1 MIKFVL
7 ESYSFRRILVIT
19 AAFVVLLLLSSKVF
33 DLLWKSNTT
42 LPIITLGTIYS
53 APQEYDNISRI
64 NLKLI
69 SGNKVVIE
77 GNKRLRLKDKTGN
90 FEYYDTLQIEYPE
103 STFEKTN
110 RFFFQFEDS
119 PYLDSVYL
127 VTAKSEDK
135 NIFYKQIFYSST
147 IIDGLNYTSTNPS
160 DFRIDPSKLVGTDLL
175 LNNDTVINQVFD
187 YFNNS
192 IDTLGLAE
200 CGTNSMIFQRIC
212 DKFGLPCRII
222 NLQGGDID
230 QVGYFE
236 NIGYPLHVVC
246 EIYSSKFHKWYV
258 VDPSY
263 GFRFMHWQK
272 NDYLNAVEICNIHT
286 FRREDEIHQDSI
298 LFTKRSLVGKDYFKY
313 YENVVFTRQ
322 EWKNKFLRKLAS
334 VFYSNFTYYLTVFSN
349 NYPPIKNGFYYVG
362 IKTFM
367 YFFLFILYTNLSM
380 LIIIKRLF
388 EVKKPKTPKT

>member
-7 ESYSFRRILVIT
+7 ESYSFRRIVVIT
-19 AAFVVLLLLSSKVF
+19 AAFILFLLLFSKVF

-53 APQEYDNISRI
+53 APKEYDNFSRL

-69 SGNKVVIE
+69 SGSKVIIE
-77 GNKRLRLKDKTGN
+77 GNKRLRLKDHEGS
-90 FEYYDTLQIEYPE
+90 FEYFDTLQIEYPE
-103 STFEKTN
+103 NTFEKTN
-110 RFFFQFEDS
+110 RIFLQFEDS
-119 PYLDSVYL
+119 PYMDSVYL
-127 VTAKSEDK
+127 VTSRSEDNK
-135 NIFYKQIFYSST
+135 IFYKQIFYSSA
-147 IIDGLNYTSTNPS
+147 IIEGLNYTSS
-160 DFRIDPSKLVGTDLL
+160 DPNEFRIDPAKLVATDLL
-175 LNNDTVINQVFD
+175 LNNDTLINQVYD

-200 CGTNSMIFQRIC
+200 CGTNSIIFKRIC

-246 EIYSSKFHKWYV
+246 EIYSSRFHKWYV
-258 VDPSY
+258 IDPSF

-272 NDYLNAVEICNIHT
+272 NDYLNAVEISNIHT
-286 FRREDEIHQDSI
+286 FRREDEIHQDSV

-313 YENVVFTRQ
+313 YENVVFTRN
-322 EWKNKFLRKLAS
+322 EWKNKILRRLAS

-349 NYPPIKNGFYYVG
+349 NYPPVKNGFYYVG

-367 YFFLFILYTNLSM
+367 YFFLFILYTNVSM

>member
-7 ESYSFRRILVIT
+7 ESYSFRRILLIT
-19 AAFVVLLLLSSKVF
+19 AVFVLFLLVFSKVF
-33 DLLWKSNTT
+33 DVLWKSNTT
-42 LPIITLGTIYS
+42 LPIITLGSIYS
-53 APQEYDNISRI
+53 APREYDNYSRI
-64 NLKLI
+64 NLKMI

-77 GNKRLRLKDKTGN
+77 GNKKLRLKEHPGDMD
-90 FEYYDTLQIEYPE
+90 YYDTLQIHYPE
-103 STFEKTN
+103 NSFDKTN
-110 RFFFQFEDS
+110 ILFFQFEDS
-119 PYLDSVYL
+119 PTYDSVYL
-127 VTAKSEDK
+127 VTSKSEDNK
-135 NIFYKQIFYSST
+135 LFYKQIFYSST
-147 IIDGLNYTSTNPS
+147 IIEGLNYTSEDPS
-160 DFRIDPSKLVGTDLL
+160 EFRIDPSKLVSMDLL
-175 LNNDTVINQVFD
+175 KNNDTLVNQVFD

-200 CGTNSMIFQRIC
+200 CGTNSMIFKRIS

-258 VDPSY
+258 VDPSF

-313 YENVVFTRQ
+313 YENVVFTRN
-322 EWKNKFLRKLAS
+322 EWKNKILRKLAS
-334 VFYSNFTYYLTVFSN
+334 VFYSNFTYYLMVFSN

-367 YFFLFILYTNLSM
+367 YFFLFILYTNISM

-388 EVKKPKTPKT
+388 EVKKPKTTKT

>member
-19 AAFVVLLLLSSKVF
+19 AAFALLLLLFSKLF

-53 APQEYDNISRI
+53 APKEYDNFSRL

-69 SGNKVVIE
+69 SGSKVVLE
-77 GNKRLRLKDKTGN
+77 GNKKLRLKDHTGN
-90 FEYYDTLQIEYPE
+90 FEYFDTLSIEYPE
-103 STFEKTN
+103 NTFEKTN
-110 RFFFQFEDS
+110 RIFLQFEDS
-119 PYLDSVYL
+119 PYMDSVYL
-127 VTAKSEDK
+127 VTSRSEDDK
-135 NIFYKQIFYSST
+135 IFYKQIFYSSA
-147 IIDGLNYTSTNPS
+147 IIEGLNYTSS
-160 DFRIDPSKLVGTDLL
+160 DPNEFRIDPAKLVAADLL
-175 LNNDTVINQVFD
+175 LNNDTLINQVYD

-200 CGTNSMIFQRIC
+200 CGTNSIIFKRIC

-246 EIYSSKFHKWYV
+246 EIYSSRFHKWYV
-258 VDPSY
+258 IDPSF

-286 FRREDEIHQDSI
+286 FRREDEIHQDSV

-313 YENVVFTRQ
+313 YENVVFTRN
-322 EWKNKFLRKLAS
+322 EWKNKILRRLAS

-349 NYPPIKNGFYYVG
+349 NYPPVKNGFYYVG

-367 YFFLFILYTNLSM
+367 YFFLFILYTNVSM

>member
-19 AAFVVLLLLSSKVF
+19 AVFVLLLLLFSKVF

-53 APQEYDNISRI
+53 APKEYDNFSRL

-69 SGNKVVIE
+69 NGSKVVIE
-77 GNKRLRLKDKTGN
+77 GNKRLRLKDSPGN
-90 FEYYDTLQIEYPE
+90 FEYFDTLNIEYPVN
-103 STFEKTN
+103 TFEKTN
-110 RFFFQFEDS
+110 RIFLQFEDS
-119 PYLDSVYL
+119 PNMDSVYL
-127 VTAKSEDK
+127 VTSKSEDNK
-135 NIFYKQIFYSST
+135 LFYKQIFYSSA
-147 IIDGLNYTSTNPS
+147 IIEGLNYTSS
-160 DFRIDPSKLVGTDLL
+160 DPVEFRIDPSKLVTNELL
-175 LNNDTVINQVFD
+175 INNDTLINQVYD

-200 CGTNSMIFQRIC
+200 CGTNSIIFKRIC

-246 EIYSSKFHKWYV
+246 EIYSSRFHKWYV
-258 VDPSY
+258 IDPSF

-286 FRREDEIHQDSI
+286 FRREDEIHQDSV

-313 YENVVFTRQ
+313 YENVVFTRD

-334 VFYSNFTYYLTVFSN
+334 VFYANFTYYLTVFSN
-349 NYPPIKNGFYYVG
+349 NYPPVKNGFYYVG

-367 YFFLFILYTNLSM
+367 YFFLFILYTNVSM

>member
-7 ESYSFRRILVIT
+7 KSYSFRRILVIT
-19 AAFVVLLLLSSKVF
+19 AAFVVLILLFSKVF

-53 APQEYDNISRI
+53 APKEYDNISRI
-64 NLKLI
+64 NLRLI

-77 GNKRLRLKDKTGN
+77 GNKKLRLKDAPGN
-90 FEYYDTLQIEYPE
+90 FDYYDTLQIEYPE
-103 STFEKTN
+103 NTFDKTN
-110 RFFFQFEDS
+110 RIFFQFEDS

-135 NIFYKQIFYSST
+135 KIFYKQIFYSST
-147 IIDGLNYTSTNPS
+147 IIDGLNYTSTNPA
-160 DFRIDPSKLVGTDLL
+160 DFRIDPAKLVGSDLL

-230 QVGYFE
+230 QVGYFD

-286 FRREDEIHQDSI
+286 FRREDEIHQDSV

-367 YFFLFILYTNLSM
+367 YFFLFILYTNVSM